1 MFDRS
6 FISPPEHLH
15 LIKARTE
22 ELKFNMAS
30 EDRTGALL
38 QVLAASKPGGKMLEL
53 GTGTGIGTSWLL
65 SGMDETATL
74 VSVETDAI
82 LQDVA
87 CKILGRDKRLRLLI
101 QDAAAFL
108 RKQPQQSF
116 DLVFADAMPGKF
128 ESLDDAL
135 AIVKPGGFYII
146 DDLLPQANWPAGHGD
161 RVDKLIHRLSAD
173 PRFAMLPMTWASGI
187 AVLTRLAPPSEPLPK
202 RKHLIRSVTI
212 SKEAERT
219 K

>member
-1 MFDRS
+1 
-6 FISPPEHLH
+6 LH
-15 LIKARTE
+15 AIKARTE

-65 SGMDETATL
+65 SGMNETATL
-74 VSVETDAI
+74 VSVETDPI
-82 LQDVA
+82 LQDIA
-87 CKILGRDKRLRLLI
+87 CKILGRDKRLRLVL

-108 RKQPQQSF
+108 RKQAQQSF

-135 AIVKPGGFYII
+135 DVVKPGGFYII
-146 DDLLPQANWPAGHGD
+146 DDLLPQANWPAGHGNK
-161 RVDKLIHRLSAD
+161 VDKLLHRLSAD
-173 PRFAMLPMTWASGI
+173 PRFAMLPLTWASGV
-187 AVLTRLAPPSEPLPK
+187 AVLTRLAQPAEPRAE
-202 RKHLIRSVTI
+202 RKHLIRGVTI
-212 SKEAERT
+212 SKEPERT
-219 K
+219 T

>member
-1 MFDRS
+1 MFDKS

-15 LIKARTE
+15 MIKARTE
-22 ELKFNMAS
+22 ELKFKMAS
-30 EDRTGALL
+30 EDRIGALL

-53 GTGTGIGTSWLL
+53 GTGTGIGTAWLL

-74 VSVETDAI
+74 VSIETDPI

-87 CKILGRDKRLRLLI
+87 CEILGPDRRLRLLI
-101 QDAAAFL
+101 QDGATFL
-108 RKQPQQSF
+108 RKQPKQSF

-135 AIVKPGGFYII
+135 DVVAPGGFYII
-146 DDLLPQANWPAGHGD
+146 DDLLPQANWPTGHGAK
-161 RVDKLIHRLSAD
+161 VDKLLHRLSAD
-173 PRFAMLPMTWASGI
+173 PRFAMLPMTWASGVS
-187 AVLTRLAPPSEPLPK
+187 VLTRLAPPSDPRSK
-202 RKHLIRSVTI
+202 RKHLIRGVTI